1 MNPQLQL
8 ESASGYL
15 FLGMADECLEELKDV
30 DFLTCRSERYMVLRL
45 AALVTKREWLEALI
59 ASRMLKARYPECE
72 LAYVSGATCL
82 IELGRCLEAVE
93 LLLDGPVS
101 MRHKAMTHL
110 QIAYCEFQMGNDFA
124 GRYALE
130 EARML
135 DPELVA
141 EAEGYIQ
148 SEIPPMEN
156 SECIEN

>member
-15 FLGMADECLEELKDV
+15 FLGMADECLEELKEV
-30 DFLTCRSERYMVLRL
+30 DFLTTRSERYMVLRL
-45 AALVTKREWLEALI
+45 AALVAKREWLEALI

-124 GRYALE
+124 GRYSLE
-130 EARML
+130 EARLL